1 MQAILARRQLE
12 HGESLSHL
20 TFRDRHVTQLRRF
33 GAGADPE
40 AAGSAVPEVVGL
52 AVAIFPEA
60 ETDAEGPA
68 DAYPPALLGV
78 APEGFAGDAC
88 DIS

>member
-33 GAGADPE
+33 GGGADPG
-40 AAGSAVPEVVGL
+40 AARSAAPGDVGL
-52 AVAIFPEA
+52 AVAIFSDAEA
-60 ETDAEGPA
+60 DAEGPA
-68 DAYPPALLGV
+68 GAYPPAPLGV
-78 APEGFAGDAC
+78 APERFADDAC